1 MTRFSFQQERRWK
14 KPTTFTFMENQMQI
28 IKIFIEPLS
37 NEIFDHH
44 DYIIYKT
51 DVVVSDKEV
60 FQEYWGHWD
69 DEELTIESI
78 GSDGKFLVGKDTE
91 HECLCQVSRRFENV
105 TPRHLSVLEHYGVVA

>member
-1 MTRFSFQQERRWK
+1 
-14 KPTTFTFMENQMQI
+14 MQI

-60 FQEYWGHWD
+60 FQEYWGAWAVSYTH
-69 DEELTIESI
+69 LTLPT
-78 GSDGKFLVGKDTE
+78 SDLV
-91 HECLCQVSRRFENV
+91 
-105 TPRHLSVLEHYGVVA
+105 